1 MIPDFKTFISES
13 IWSDIQDRS
22 SGDTVREEDMITTN
36 EDLRAKIQE
45 LYKEQGEGDTLD
57 VSSLTKLIKCDD
69 FSYIFKGYKKVKH
82 IIGLEDWDV
91 SKVTNMK
98 GMFYNCE
105 NFNSDL
111 SNWDVSSVGNM
122 HSMFYRC
129 KTFNSDLSK
138 WNVRKVKNIGDVFYN
153 CKSLKQ
159 IPSWYMK
166 YNRKINESIWSDIQD
181 RSMGK
186 TVRKEDDIN
195 LLDIDELCEYLK
207 TIYKVDSDSDINVIE
222 IEGNMYL
229 TICLYED
236 EYGYY
241 RYIYYDGDYINTQLD
256 VIETLKCLLEFER
269 KFSIKFNENDFVVNC
284 IDIYPK
290 DKARI
295 PVTNK
300 FFIEVLDFILDRINT
315 PLEQKIKKISNIKES
330 IWSDI
335 QDRSSGDTVRKE
347 DDIDN
352 LNYEEFF
359 TYLTEH
365 YQPKSKKGNEKI
377 SGRTPIMDTDI
388 FEIFIP
394 IEYID
399 SYLKG
404 LMVKI
409 SKKDNCVVS
418 MITSQTLF
426 DKYVNLER
434 MLSNNYALNASDYS
448 YRMYIKPK
456 KKPTNKTAV
465 DLIDIFLDVVDNPIL
480 EKIS

>member
-1 MIPDFKTFISES
+1 MK
-13 IWSDIQDRS
+13 
-22 SGDTVREEDMITTN
+22 
-36 EDLRAKIQE
+36 
-45 LYKEQGEGDTLD
+45 
-57 VSSLTKLIKCDD
+57 KL
-69 FSYIFKGYKKVKH
+69 S
-82 IIGLEDWDV
+82 
-91 SKVTNMK
+91 
-98 GMFYNCE
+98 
-105 NFNSDL
+105 
-111 SNWDVSSVGNM
+111 
-122 HSMFYRC
+122 
-129 KTFNSDLSK
+129 
-138 WNVRKVKNIGDVFYN
+138 
-153 CKSLKQ
+153 
-159 IPSWYMK
+159 
-166 YNRKINESIWSDIQD
+166 ESIWSDIQD

-186 TVRKEDDIN
+186 TIRKEDDID
-195 LLDIDELCEYLK
+195 LLDINEFCEYLK
-207 TIYKVDSDSDINVIE
+207 TIYKVDSDNDISVIK
-222 IEGNMYL
+222 IEDNMYL

-335 QDRSSGDTVRKE
+335 QDRSAGDTVRKE

-434 MLSNNYALNASDYS
+434 TLSNNYTLNPSNNS
-448 YRMYIKPK
+448 PRVYIKSNK
-456 KKPTNKTAV
+456 KLTNNTIV
-465 DLIDIFLDVVDNPIL
+465 DLINTFIDAVDNPIL
-480 EKIS
+480 ERVS